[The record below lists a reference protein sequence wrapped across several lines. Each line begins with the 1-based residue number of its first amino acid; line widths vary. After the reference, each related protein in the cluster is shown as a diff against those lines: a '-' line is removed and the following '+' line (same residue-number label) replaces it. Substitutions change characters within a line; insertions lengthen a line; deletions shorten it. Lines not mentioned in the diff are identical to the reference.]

1 MSKLYRSLLW
11 SGLVAAGVAACGDD
25 VTVVGPAKVV
35 HSVTVAP
42 DGATISINQ
51 TVQLVASVNADSGLA
66 TTVTW
71 KSSDVAKATVD
82 ANGKVT
88 GVAAGSVGIQACST
102 VNASVCGAATV
113 TVTAAPSVTISIQS
127 ITTGAT
133 FIPVN
138 VNNVAGQIDVSLNL
152 DPGTTGVSEV
162 DVLIDNVVAAK
173 QTFASASAFRAAL
186 KVDSTKA
193 NAVTLLLSVNTADFN
208 PTTGATTYKNG
219 ARVLTAKAILT
230 SGSQKATQGTNLFF
244 NNANTFVATPTYTGT
259 TASATGTSGTATG
272 LAFKRGGVT
281 WGVLPIIYTTG
292 QSLATGSTLTFGGN
306 GCDVGSGVGART
318 LALGAPATGS
328 STWTAAFPQ
337 TEAGGA
343 AITNVQSYQFS
354 AAACNGAFPNGEG
367 VTVTGVDNSGNS
379 ITFAPLPAPNV
390 PVLIRLDNRAPGAP
404 TFVANPNGRQSG
416 WINGA
421 VTIGAN
427 GGATSNGWLANGAA
441 DGGIGG
447 GVVTATSY
455 LRFIRVDASGTTG
468 STVTAALAATAA
480 NSLTT
485 PAPSAGFNSYCAVIS
500 ARDELGNESAL
511 PASGGACTGP
521 PVASFTAV
529 AAQSLRFGV
538 DIAAPT
544 IAFSGGLASNARI
557 NTATVGAEFQVTVAD
572 TGLVGNSGML
582 AGAPVI
588 GTVQIRNAAL
598 TPPSAASCFI
608 GIFASGA
615 CGNATAGFS
624 YAGLPLVPTTTVAAS
639 GTVGYYSYSS
649 LAQDAAGN
657 QTAPVA
663 RVVVR
668 DNTPVT
674 VTNPAVPVTI
684 TGAFTASSFL
694 NDDLSIRDYF
704 WTAGYTTALIAPTTI
719 TLAATPTAV
728 DAFNSATLTNTNF
741 AVNTSVN
748 TFLGLQDGTG
758 AAPAAYA
765 AGSNPLGSVNLF
777 ARDQTQAAYTGPAS
791 SPVAPTAPASGITVA
806 VGGATPW
813 TFNTYTPATS
823 HAVVCAGTLPAG
835 CAAGTFTS
843 TALSVAASGTTA
855 TFPNVFSRIDFY
867 AADAAG
873 ANLVLVGSVPAASAT
888 LVDNGSTRVYTYS
901 LTVTASSLYA
911 TLGGVSPAVVGP
923 VNVYAFGVNAAGNVA
938 LVSAAVAQTINP

>member
-35 HSVTVAP
+35 HSVTVVP
-42 DGATISINQ
+42 DGATISVGG
-51 TVQLVASVNADSGLA
+51 TVTLTAAVNADSGLA

-88 GVAAGSVGIQACST
+88 GVAAGSVGITACST
-102 VNASVCGAATV
+102 ANTAVCGGATV
-113 TVTAAPSVTISIQS
+113 TVTAGPTVTISIQS

-152 DPGTTGVSEV
+152 DPGTQGVSEV

-173 QTFASASAFRAAL
+173 QTFATAVRA
-186 KVDSTKA
+186 DTSKA
-193 NAVTLLLSVNTADFN
+193 NAAVILLSVNTADFN
-208 PTTGATTYKNG
+208 PATGATSYKNG
-219 ARVLTAKAILT
+219 ARVLTAKVVLAN
-230 SGSQKATQGTNLFF
+230 GSQKATQGTNLYF

-259 TASATGTSGTATG
+259 TASATGTSGASTG

-281 WGVLPIIYTTG
+281 WGVLPVIYTTG
-292 QSLATGSTLTFGGN
+292 QTLAVGSTLSFG
-306 GCDVGSGVGART
+306 GCDVTFGTRT
-318 LALGAPATGS
+318 LPLAAPATGS

-337 TEAGGA
+337 TETGGA
-343 AITNVQSYQFS
+343 AATNVQDYEFDSTGGC
-354 AAACNGAFPNGEG
+354 AAFLPNGEG
-367 VTVTGVDNSGNS
+367 VTVTGVDNLGNA
-379 ITFAPLPAPNV
+379 ITFAPLPPPNV
-390 PVLIRLDNRAPGAP
+390 PVLIRLDNQAPGAP

-421 VTIGAN
+421 VTIGN
-427 GGATSNGWLANGAA
+427 NSGATSNAWLANGSA
-441 DGGIGG
+441 DQGIGG

-468 STVTAALAATAA
+468 STVTAARGATAA
-480 NSLTT
+480 STLTT

-511 PASGGACTGP
+511 PASGSACTGP
-521 PVASFTAV
+521 PIASFTAV

-538 DIAAPT
+538 DIAPPT
-544 IAFSGGLASNARI
+544 IAFSGGLGSNARI
-557 NTATVGAEFQVTVAD
+557 NTATVAAEFQVTVAD

-608 GIFASGA
+608 GVFAGGA
-615 CGNATAGFS
+615 CGNGTAGFS
-624 YAGLPLVPTTTVAAS
+624 YAGLPLVPTTTVAGS

-657 QTAPVA
+657 QTAPVS

-668 DNTPVT
+668 DNVPVT
-674 VTNPAVPVTI
+674 ATAPAVPVTI

-704 WTAGYTTALIAPTTI
+704 WTAGYTTALITPATI
-719 TLAATPTAV
+719 TLASAPTAV
-728 DAFNSATLTNTNF
+728 DAYNSATLTNTNF

-777 ARDQTQAAYTGPAS
+777 ARDQTQAAYTGPAT

-823 HAVVCAGTLPAG
+823 HAVVCAGTLTGG
-835 CAAGTFTS
+835 CGAGTFTS
-843 TALSVAASGTTA
+843 TVLSVAASGTTA

-901 LTVTASSLYA
+901 LTVAASSLYS

-938 LVSAAVAQTINP
+938 LVSAAVVETINP

>member
-1 MSKLYRSLLW
+1 MRKLYRSLLW

-35 HSVTVAP
+35 HSVSVAP
-42 DGATISINQ
+42 DGATISVGG

-102 VNASVCGAATV
+102 VNASVCGAATI
-113 TVTAAPSVTISIQS
+113 TVQAATSVTISIQS

-152 DPGTTGVSEV
+152 DPGTQGVTEV

-173 QTFASASAFRAAL
+173 QTFATAVRA
-186 KVDSTKA
+186 DTSKA
-193 NAVTLLLSVNTADFN
+193 NAATLLLSVNTADFN

-219 ARVLTAKAILT
+219 ARVLTAKVVLA
-230 SGSQKATQGTNLFF
+230 SGSQKATQGTSLFF

-259 TASATGTSGTATG
+259 SASATGTSGTATG
-272 LAFKRGGVT
+272 LAYKRGGVT
-281 WGVLPIIYTTG
+281 WGVLPVIYTTG
-292 QSLATGSTLTFGGN
+292 QTLATGSTLTFGN
-306 GCDVGSGVGART
+306 PGCDVGSVGPRT
-318 LALGAPATGS
+318 LALAAPATRS

-337 TEAGGA
+337 TATGGA
-343 AITNVQSYQFS
+343 AASNVQDYQFS

-367 VTVTGVDNSGNS
+367 VTVTGVDNNGNS
-379 ITFAPLPAPNV
+379 IAFAPLPAPNV

-416 WINGA
+416 WINGG

-427 GGATSNGWLANGAA
+427 SGATSNGWLANGGA

-447 GVVTATSY
+447 GVITATSY
-455 LRFIRVDASGTTG
+455 LRFIRVDASGTTA

-480 NSLTT
+480 STLTT

-521 PVASFTAV
+521 PIAPSTAV

-538 DIAAPT
+538 DIAKPT

-639 GTVGYYSYSS
+639 GTVGYYGYSS

-657 QTAPVA
+657 QTDAVTRTVA
-663 RVVVR
+663 R
-668 DNTPVT
+668 DNVPVT

-694 NDDLSIRDYF
+694 NDDLSIRDYY
-704 WTAGYTTALIAPTTI
+704 WTAGYTTALITPTTI
-719 TLAATPTAV
+719 R
-728 DAFNSATLTNTNF
+728 SEE
-741 AVNTSVN
+741 
-748 TFLGLQDGTG
+748 
-758 AAPAAYA
+758 
-765 AGSNPLGSVNLF
+765 
-777 ARDQTQAAYTGPAS
+777 
-791 SPVAPTAPASGITVA
+791 
-806 VGGATPW
+806 
-813 TFNTYTPATS
+813 
-823 HAVVCAGTLPAG
+823 
-835 CAAGTFTS
+835 
-843 TALSVAASGTTA
+843 
-855 TFPNVFSRIDFY
+855 
-867 AADAAG
+867 
-873 ANLVLVGSVPAASAT
+873 
-888 LVDNGSTRVYTYS
+888 
-901 LTVTASSLYA
+901 
-911 TLGGVSPAVVGP
+911 
-923 VNVYAFGVNAAGNVA
+923 
-938 LVSAAVAQTINP
+938 